1 MSERFYYG
9 GQAVLEGVMMRG
21 RTAYAVATRSPGS
34 GIQVSRHPGSPW
46 VRRARPLGWP
56 LVRGVVAMAEAL
68 VIGYRA
74 LNASAERLLAADAV
88 SGTARAETAPEA
100 FGRGQSGQDGAR
112 LEARKPPS
120 PAMRLMEAATLV
132 LGAGL
137 AIGLFVLLPA
147 AVVRLVQPFLPG
159 SLALNLVEGAL
170 KAALFVGYVWAIGF
184 LPDMARVFQYHG
196 AEHKAINCYEA
207 GWALE
212 VPLVRRASRI
222 HPRCGT
228 NFLFLVVLVS
238 VVIFSAVTG
247 FTGRPPFLERVAVHL
262 LILPLVAG
270 AAYELIR
277 AAGRPSAPIWVRWLA
292 RPGMWLQNLTTREP
306 DDSQIEVA
314 IAALRAVLEHD
325 GALPPPSGEA
335 ARRELA
341 VI

>member
-21 RTAYAVATRSPGS
+21 LTAYAVATRTPGA
-34 GIQVSRHPGSPW
+34 GIQVSRHPGVPW

-68 VIGYRA
+68 VIGYKV
-74 LNASAERLLAADAV
+74 LNASAERLLAAEAAGGA
-88 SGTARAETAPEA
+88 SNAEPTADE
-100 FGRGQSGQDGAR
+100 GRRSAT
-112 LEARKPPS
+112 
-120 PAMRLMEAATLV
+120 MRLMEAATLV
-132 LGAGL
+132 LGVGL

-147 AVVRLVQPFLPG
+147 AAVRLVQPFLPG
-159 SLALNLVEGAL
+159 ALALNLLEGAL
-170 KAALFVGYVWAIGF
+170 KAALFVAYVWAIGF
-184 LPDMARVFQYHG
+184 MPDLARVFQYHG

-212 VPLVRRASRI
+212 VPNVRRASRI

-238 VVIFSAVTG
+238 VVIFSAVTA
-247 FTGRPPFLERVAVHL
+247 FTGRPPFLQRVAIHL

-270 AAYELIR
+270 SAYELIR
-277 AAGRPSAPIWVRWLA
+277 AAGRPSAPAWVRWLA
-292 RPGMWLQNLTTREP
+292 KPGMWLQNLTTREP

-325 GALPPPSGEA
+325 GVLASPSGEEA
-335 ARRELA
+335 ARREVA
-341 VI
+341 VV